1 MRHKLV
7 ADSHAFAHL
16 HWRTGTDREVFLYR
30 LPVIHSGGTV
40 LENVVDGNVGQ
51 KGDQLRGCALVVAT
65 VTPAADKRIIRTVLL
80 LPRQCSVQRQCR
92 WTRVDGGGQELKHER
107 VAAELRPVPVRGN
120 SAGGDD

>member
-1 MRHKLV
+1 MH
-7 ADSHAFAHL
+7 FAHL
-16 HWRTGTDREVFLYR
+16 HWRTVN
-30 LPVIHSGGTV
+30 LPLPTIPVTHSGSI
-40 LENVVDGNVGQ
+40 ENVVDGNVGQ

-107 VAAELRPVPVRGN
+107 VAAELNPVPVRGN